1 MNKIPLLFCGITLS
15 STMLISVNQ
24 KNTYSAMPLASSAI
38 AAATEE
44 GSLTLVANGEDF
56 VRQGFISKDGWEI
69 SFDNVYVNIGDA
81 SAYSTAS
88 SFEPQKGDTKNSI
101 DYQNK
106 VNFLTEAKTT
116 DLAAGDVEAE
126 PIVVKEINVTE
137 GFYNALSW
145 NVSTADA
152 NSVIAG
158 KTMVLNGKAV
168 KNGETIDF
176 NLGFNR
182 PTEYICGEFIGD
194 ERLGIVTADAP
205 SQVEATFHFDH
216 LFGDRDTPPEDALNQ
231 DALGFQPIAELA
243 SNGTVNLDDTDLAT
257 QLSARDYQKLTE
269 AVSGLGHVGEGHCEV
284 ISKEE

>member
-24 KNTYSAMPLASSAI
+24 KNTNKAI
-38 AAATEE
+38 AADTKT
-44 GSLTLVANGEDF
+44 GSLILVANGEDF

-69 SFDNVYVNIGDA
+69 SFDHVYVNIADA

-101 DYQNK
+101 DYQDK

-116 DLAAGDVEAE
+116 DLAAGGAEAK
-126 PIVVKEINVTE
+126 PIVVKKVDVAE

-145 NVSTADA
+145 NISTADVDSA
-152 NSVIAG
+152 IAG
-158 KTMVLNGKAV
+158 KTMVLTGKAI
-168 KNGETIDF
+168 KDGKTIDF

-194 ERLGIVTADAP
+194 ERLGMVAADTP
-205 SQVEATFHFDH
+205 SRVEATFHFDH
-216 LFGDRDTPPEDALNQ
+216 IFGDRDTPIEDALNQ

-243 SNGTVNLDDTDLAT
+243 SNGTVDLDDTDLAT

-284 ISKEE
+284 IESE